1 MSLAMA
7 RFERSYDSWR
17 GAVNARCYGSRVRR
31 ISRRRVFHD
40 HNGNAYSSLKEMCK
54 HYGISVALYFKRT
67 AMGYSLMRVLTTD
80 VKLGAFSHLIAGRNA
95 VQVSD
100 HTGRVFKSKKE
111 MCDYWGVSTSTYN
124 TRIKKGKSVFEALT
138 TPVRKSK
145 PKCSIDSKPTRSAIS
160 AVLSKRATKKKSFI
174 PSVVASSFS
183 QVAEATAVV

>member
-17 GAVNARCYGSRVRR
+17 GAVNMRRFGSHVRR
-31 ISRRRVFHD
+31 ISRNKTFHD
-40 HNGNAYSSLKEMCK
+40 HRGRAYSSLKEMCK

-100 HTGRVFKSKKE
+100 HTGRVFESKKE
-111 MCDYWGVSTSTYN
+111 MCDYWGISTSTYN
-124 TRIKKGKSVFEALT
+124 ARIKKGKSVFEALT

-145 PKCSIDSKPTRSAIS
+145 PNCSIDSKPTKSVIS
-160 AVLSKRATKKKSFI
+160 AVSNKRATKKKSFI
-174 PSVVASSFS
+174 SAVVASSFG